1 VSAGAAGDDAAVDAA
16 VVDAQGE
23 GARELRDEARSV
35 EVLRSDVAFDGVVWD
50 IRREEFAYGDVTL
63 TREFM
68 EHPGAVAVL
77 VIDES
82 DRVLTIQ
89 QYRHPIQMRNWELP
103 AGLLDVEGEPPLE
116 AAQRELAEEADLVA
130 AAWEPLITLHT
141 SPGGS
146 DEVIHVF
153 RATELSATDEVFE
166 REAEEA
172 DIVPRWVPLAEAVDA
187 ALAGRVH
194 NGIFLAAILAEHARR
209 SRG

>member
-1 VSAGAAGDDAAVDAA
+1 MSAGAAGDDAAVDAA

-89 QYRHPIQMRNWELP
+89 QYGP
-103 AGLLDVEGEPPLE
+103 
-116 AAQRELAEEADLVA
+116 
-130 AAWEPLITLHT
+130 
-141 SPGGS
+141 
-146 DEVIHVF
+146 
-153 RATELSATDEVFE
+153 
-166 REAEEA
+166 
-172 DIVPRWVPLAEAVDA
+172 
-187 ALAGRVH
+187 
-194 NGIFLAAILAEHARR
+194 ARR
-209 SRG
+209 RG